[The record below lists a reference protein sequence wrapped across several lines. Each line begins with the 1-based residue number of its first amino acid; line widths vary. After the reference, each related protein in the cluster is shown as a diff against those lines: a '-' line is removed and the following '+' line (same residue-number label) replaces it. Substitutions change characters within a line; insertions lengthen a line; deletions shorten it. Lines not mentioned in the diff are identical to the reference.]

1 MWREVPERPR
11 SVPARRSC
19 GRTNI
24 AVTLPID
31 RAPQGR
37 TTSHGR
43 RVSVPEGT
51 TEITMA
57 DEAARGFDAVQ
68 AYRPSSE
75 CCSDGVELWELYT
88 DWSSSGPAPLI

>member
-1 MWREVPERPR
+1 MGSGSLKVIELRGG
-11 SVPARRSC
+11 SA
-19 GRTNI
+19 
-24 AVTLPID
+24 
-31 RAPQGR
+31 
-37 TTSHGR
+37 HGR

>member
-1 MWREVPERPR
+1 VRRLKNGAAAVDLHAGGGRLKVIAGR
-11 SVPARRSC
+11 SGS
-19 GRTNI
+19 
-24 AVTLPID
+24 
-31 RAPQGR
+31 APGG
-37 TTSHGR
+37 SAY
-43 RVSVPEGT
+43 VPEGT